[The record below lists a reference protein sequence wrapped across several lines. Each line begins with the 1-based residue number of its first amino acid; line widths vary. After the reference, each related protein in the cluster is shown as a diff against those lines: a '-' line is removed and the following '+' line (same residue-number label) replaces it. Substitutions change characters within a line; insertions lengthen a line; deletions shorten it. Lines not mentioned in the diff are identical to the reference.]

1 MFFLVTLNTA
11 AAGVVTVTFNT
22 SNGTALAGQDYL
34 ATTGTIT
41 FQPGVQVQ
49 TITVPIVGDPADEDD
64 EQFSVNLLTVG
75 GNAFRREPEVA
86 DRHGIPQRFL
96 VQILLQLKAGGLVAS
111 TRGAAGGYQ
120 LARAPDEITLADV
133 LDVVDPPEPPAGGRK
148 GDVSP
153 LAAALQDK
161 WDEIA
166 DARRK
171 VLENTTIADLVAA
184 GQGMQY
190 VI

>member
-1 MFFLVTLNTA
+1 MVLSA
-11 AAGVVTVTFNT
+11 KAEYAC
-22 SNGTALAGQDYL
+22 LAVMEL
-34 ATTGTIT
+34 A
-41 FQPGVQVQ
+41 VRH
-49 TITVPIVGDPADEDD
+49 GDRKP
-64 EQFSVNLLTVG
+64 VRL
-75 GNAFRREPEVA
+75 PEVA

-133 LDVVDPPEPPAGGRK
+133 LDVVDPPEQPTAGRK

-153 LAAALQDK
+153 LGAALQDK

-171 VLENTTIADLVAA
+171 VLENTTIAELVSA